1 MIKFKL
7 SCSENCYLQN
17 NRTHIQKNPVYLSD
31 KLKISN
37 VIFCFTYHKSVMT
50 SKEIKKIF
58 NRFNEMS
65 IMIIGDVMIDSYLW
79 GRVERISPEAPIPIV
94 YVTKRENR
102 PGGAANVALNVQ
114 ALGARP
120 ILCSVIG
127 NDQQK
132 DLYMQL
138 MREKG
143 MDTGGILSMDDRTT
157 TVKTRILGS
166 NQQLMRVDEENNEK
180 INKNTEKKFIDII
193 RSIISSVKTDAI
205 IFEDYDKGVIT
216 SKIVSEVLEMAD
228 KKGIPVTAD
237 PKKRNFSHYRN
248 IDLFTP
254 NLQELSEGLK
264 MDIPRYDMEA
274 ISQAALKLQ
283 DINNIRYLL
292 VTLSEMG
299 IYLTSN
305 GRGKLIP
312 AEILDIADVS
322 GAGDT
327 VISVATACLTAGMEP
342 EELAMVANLA
352 GGLVCDKLGV
362 VPVDKQL
369 LMEETLALFKKGS

>member
-1 MIKFKL
+1 
-7 SCSENCYLQN
+7 
-17 NRTHIQKNPVYLSD
+17 
-31 KLKISN
+31 
-37 VIFCFTYHKSVMT
+37 MT
-50 SKEIKKIF
+50 SKEIKNIF
-58 NRFNEMS
+58 NRFNGMN

-120 ILCSVIG
+120 ILCSIIG
-127 NDQQK
+127 NDERK
-132 DLYMQL
+132 DLYMEL

-143 MDTGGILSMDDRTT
+143 LDERGILTLEDRTT
-157 TVKTRILGS
+157 TVKTRIIGS
-166 NQQLMRVDEENNEK
+166 NQQLLRVDEESNEK
-180 INKNTEKKFIDII
+180 IHKNAEKEFIDLI
-193 RSIISSVKTDAI
+193 RSIFSTVRTDAI

-216 SKIVSEVLEMAD
+216 SKIVNEVLEMAG

-237 PKKRNFSHYRN
+237 PKKRNFSYYRN

-254 NLQELSEGLK
+254 NLTEMSEGLK
-264 MDIPRYDMEA
+264 IDIPRNDMEA
-274 ISQAALKLQ
+274 ISRAALRLQ
-283 DINNIRYLL
+283 EMNIIRYLL

-299 IYLTSN
+299 IYLTYN
-305 GRGKLIP
+305 GKGKLIP
-312 AEILDIADVS
+312 AEIVDIADVS

-327 VISVATACLTAGMEP
+327 VISVATACLAAGMEP
-342 EELAMVANLA
+342 EKLAMVANLA

-362 VPVDKQL
+362 VPVDKQM
-369 LMEETLALFKKGS
+369 LMEETLALFKKDL